1 MKTKN
6 KSYRKPRLN
15 KKQKDWVNKFIACR
29 PHAKVTNIYEG
40 LSGDR
45 VVTIEWSED
54 SPLSILSANSYVRGQ
69 IFHQVRVKLRKFGDP
84 RSSADYSY
92 RIIAP
97 QKHTTTYQL
106 QGQLSL
112 EIPQIYNVQ
121 TPNNPVLLPK
131 KHCQERNKN
140 PSKTIQHSLPLSGIT
155 AQLHRINLSKTG
167 EVLSER
173 ELLSETVIYH
183 DSATGLSIHLP
194 AAVVAILQDKQAS
207 PKEWSDAIA
216 LYQVGGPTC
225 VMQYLEGLDAL
236 RERFVTL
243 PITERNTIEKQGSGS
258 IKFTD
263 RNR

>member
-1 MKTKN
+1 MKTKK

-29 PHAKVTNIYEG
+29 PHARITDIYEG

-45 VVTIEWSED
+45 IVTIEWSED
-54 SPLSILSANSYVRGQ
+54 TPLSILSTNSYVRGQ
-69 IFHQVRVKLRKFGDP
+69 ILHQVRVKLRKFGDP
-84 RSSADYSY
+84 RSSADHSY

-97 QKHTTTYQL
+97 EKHTTTYKL

-112 EIPQIYNVQ
+112 EISQLYNVE
-121 TPNNPVLLPK
+121 TPINPIVVQK
-131 KHCQERNKN
+131 KHRKN
-140 PSKTIQHSLPLSGIT
+140 SSKNTAKTSQSSLPLSGIT

-173 ELLSETVIYH
+173 ELLCETVLYH
-183 DSATGLSIHLP
+183 DSATGASIHLP

-207 PKEWSDAIA
+207 AKEWSDAIA

-236 RERFVTL
+236 RHRFVTQ
-243 PITERNTIEKQGSGS
+243 PTTERNTIEQQGSGA

-263 RNR
+263 RNN

>member
-1 MKTKN
+1 MKTKK

-29 PHAKVTNIYEG
+29 PHARITDIYEG

-45 VVTIEWSED
+45 VVTIEWSEE

-97 QKHTTTYQL
+97 QKHTTTYQI

-112 EIPQIYNVQ
+112 EIPQIYSVQ
-121 TPNNPVLLPK
+121 TPINPVIVN
-131 KHCQERNKN
+131 KHRKN
-140 PSKTIQHSLPLSGIT
+140 SSKNTVKTSQCSLPLSGIT

-173 ELLSETVIYH
+173 ELLSETVLYH
-183 DSATGLSIHLP
+183 DSATGSSIHLP

-236 RERFVTL
+236 RHRFVTQ
-243 PITERNTIEKQGSGS
+243 PTTERNTIEQQGSGA

-263 RNR
+263 RNN

>member
-1 MKTKN
+1 MKTKK

-15 KKQKDWVNKFIACR
+15 KKQKEWVNKFIACR
-29 PHAKVTNIYEG
+29 SYARITDIYEG

-45 VVTIEWSED
+45 IVTIEWSGD
-54 SPLSILSANSYVRGQ
+54 TPLSILSADSYVRGQ

-97 QKHTTTYQL
+97 EKHTTTYKL

-112 EIPQIYNVQ
+112 EIPQIYSIQ
-121 TPNNPVLLPK
+121 TPNNPVIVRK
-131 KHCQERNKN
+131 NRCQNQNKN
-140 PSKTIQHSLPLSGIT
+140 PAKTSQHSLPLSGIT

-173 ELLSETVIYH
+173 ELLSETVVYH
-183 DSATGLSIHLP
+183 DSETGLSINLP

-207 PKEWSDAIA
+207 AKEWSDAIA

-236 RERFVTL
+236 RDRFVTQA
-243 PITERNTIEKQGSGS
+243 ITERNTLEQQGNGS

-263 RNR
+263 RNS